1 MCSFRLMIVLYSFD
15 NCQKKGSKGGV
26 CVIVPLFFLFVRIPF
41 CARTLYNNAF
51 GGKIIEK

>member
-26 CVIVPLFFLFVRIPF
+26 TFTESSLQIKHLLLKTIYI
-41 CARTLYNNAF
+41 TKL
-51 GGKIIEK
+51 KS

>member
-26 CVIVPLFFLFVRIPF
+26 CVIVPLFFLFVRILY
-41 CARTLYNNAF
+41 CTRTLYDNAF
-51 GGKIIEK
+51 VRKIIEK

>member
-26 CVIVPLFFLFVRIPF
+26 CVIVPSFFLFVRIPF